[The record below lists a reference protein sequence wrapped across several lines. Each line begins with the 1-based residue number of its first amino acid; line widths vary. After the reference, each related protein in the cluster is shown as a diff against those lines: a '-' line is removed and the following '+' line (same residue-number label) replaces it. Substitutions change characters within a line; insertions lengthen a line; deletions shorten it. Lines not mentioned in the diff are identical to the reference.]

1 MTEIPENQILTCNK
15 LSMEWLRKGNIQKSE
30 EYISK
35 AQQMLTTRMK
45 SKQTFHLWAITYNNL
60 GCIYK
65 RKGDLDKALK
75 FLELGLEKEENFSR
89 DVLNL
94 AGIHLNISAIY
105 SSMNSHDLSLK
116 HALSAKKVL
125 MSKPEKD
132 QNIWVSL
139 VIAHQSAGFEHER
152 LGNKDSA
159 RDFYLKGWE
168 LAQDHLG
175 AFHTVTEKI
184 KKNYQ
189 TLNKVLKIS
198 GNRGSRSKT
207 PSLYTKPSN
216 ISLASGKNI
225 KVTRDQSHGRA
236 ESIKNFDTL
245 DLLISEIELGKSESS
260 TEARSK
266 SKPERPKNAA
276 SQIRKIQFEK
286 LPRLEERSFDKI
298 ENDSI
303 AAGGS
308 DDNFKIETDDECS
321 DNYADDFE
329 DEKINIETEIEANKS
344 QNNELK
350 IEETLVEI
358 ESEPFNKSALN
369 KIFVEK
375 ESQTDLVQ
383 VKSNFCQTAYRPS
396 AFRRVA
402 AIIIQK
408 HWRLYKRRTDP
419 YFFRFLDEVQSARLD
434 AQHAMGRINQIKT
447 SFRNRPK
454 IKSDEPV
461 PMYSKV
467 RV

>member
-15 LSMEWLRKGNIQKSE
+15 LSMEWLRKGNILKSE

-35 AQQMLTTRMK
+35 AQHLLTARMK
-45 SKQTFHLWAITYNNL
+45 SKQTYHLWAITYNNL

-65 RKGDLDKALK
+65 RKGELDKALK

-125 MSKPEKD
+125 LSKPEKD

-139 VIAHQSAGFEHER
+139 VIAYQSAGFEHER
-152 LGNKDSA
+152 LGNQDSA

-168 LAQDHLG
+168 IAQDHLG

-216 ISLASGKNI
+216 ISLASGKNS
-225 KVTRDQSHGRA
+225 KVIRDNSHGRA

-260 TEARSK
+260 TEVQSK
-266 SKPERPKNAA
+266 SRPERPKNSV

-286 LPRLEERSFDKI
+286 LPKLEEKDFNKI
-298 ENDSI
+298 EDGSVGV
-303 AAGGS
+303 AGS

-321 DNYADDFE
+321 DLYADDFE
-329 DEKINIETEIEANKS
+329 EEKINIETEIEANKS
-344 QNNELK
+344 LGKDLK
-350 IEETLVEI
+350 AEETLVEI
-358 ESEPFNKSALN
+358 ESEPLDKSALS
-369 KIFVEK
+369 KTFVEK
-375 ESQTDLVQ
+375 ESQTELV
-383 VKSNFCQTAYRPS
+383 VIKNNFCQTVYKPT

-408 HWRLYKRRTDP
+408 YWRLYKRRTDP
-419 YFFRFLDEVQSARLD
+419 YFFRFLDEVQSARLE
-434 AQHAMGRINQIKT
+434 AQHAMGKINKIKI